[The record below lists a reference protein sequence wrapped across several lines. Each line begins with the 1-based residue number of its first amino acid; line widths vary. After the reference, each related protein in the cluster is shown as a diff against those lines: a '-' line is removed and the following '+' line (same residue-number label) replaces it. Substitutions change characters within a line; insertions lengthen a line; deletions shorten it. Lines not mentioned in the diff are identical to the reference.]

1 MTRLPTAT
9 ELPKPGAV
17 HPTQAPAATD
27 AQGFDVKRSKELK
40 GRRKERQ
47 RTYLNP
53 DGGYTTRFYTEPVNF
68 RAKDGS
74 WKSIDTT
81 LVRQNTSGPRTMSV
95 SEPGWETRS
104 TESALQFAMPDG
116 SPGISFSQPVPN
128 SIYSPRKGMKNLGT
142 VMDSR
147 TGVAVPTGSMP

>member
-40 GRRKERQ
+40 GRRRERQ

-53 DGGYTTRFYTEPVNF
+53 DGGYTTRFYTEP
-68 RAKDGS
+68 S
-74 WKSIDTT
+74 TS
-81 LVRQNTSGPRTMSV
+81 VRRT
-95 SEPGWETRS
+95 
-104 TESALQFAMPDG
+104 AAG
-116 SPGISFSQPVPN
+116 SPST
-128 SIYSPRKGMKNLGT
+128 PRWY
-142 VMDSR
+142 VR
-147 TGVAVPTGSMP
+147 TPRARGR